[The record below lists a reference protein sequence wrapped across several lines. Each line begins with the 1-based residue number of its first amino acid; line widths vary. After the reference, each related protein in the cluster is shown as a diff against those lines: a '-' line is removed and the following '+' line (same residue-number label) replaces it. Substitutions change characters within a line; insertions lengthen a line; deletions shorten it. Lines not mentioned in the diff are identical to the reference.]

1 MPDQHPTEEL
11 KKNSVTYILGQLT
24 EQIKNLTD
32 KVKELND
39 GTYSR
44 IISLENTKADRA
56 ITDRLQKILDDD
68 VEVRLRAV
76 EECMITKV
84 EKSGV
89 ETRINDL
96 ETSKKWIWLIV
107 AGYII
112 IASTVIGYGITR
124 IDDNYNLLTQ
134 HIEQTK

>member
-39 GTYSR
+39 GTYAR

-89 ETRINDL
+89 ETRINNL

-112 IASTVIGYGITR
+112 IASGVIAYNVLR
-124 IDDNYNLLTQ
+124 IDDNYNLLIQ

>member
-39 GTYSR
+39 GTYAR

-112 IASTVIGYGITR
+112 IASGVIAYNVLR
-124 IDDNYNLLTQ
+124 IDDNYNLLIQ